1 VKNLIVV
8 LSSDKDMTARD
19 VLASLQQRGERCV
32 MLNTGDF
39 PTRVQ
44 LDAAFS
50 GDEWQGTIHANGETY
65 PLEDIKSILYRRPT
79 HYVVDATMPPQIQAF
94 AENEA
99 VKGFGGILRSLD
111 CFWMSHQDA
120 IRKAEFKPRQLKHA
134 ARLGMKTPRTLI
146 TNDPSAVQRFYR
158 ACNGKMI
165 YKTIHGGNVQV
176 NDLEYD
182 AIFTSRVRADHL
194 EKRIPL
200 TANLFQEEIEK
211 AFDLRITVV
220 GTHLFAA
227 AIHSHAE
234 ASQTDFRASYSDLTY
249 EIFSLPPKIATFCL
263 DLTRSFD
270 LTYGAIDMAV
280 TPGGEYIFFEINA
293 SGQFQWIEYFTGLP
307 ITEALV
313 NQLIEGTVKNEWNTL
328 TCWSIRSITNFHL
341 PYEMR
346 SWR

>member
-1 VKNLIVV
+1 
-8 LSSDKDMTARD
+8 MTARD
-19 VLASLQQRGERCV
+19 VLASLHRRGERCV

-39 PTRVQ
+39 PARVQ
-44 LDAAFS
+44 LDAAFH
-50 GDEWQGTIHANGETY
+50 GEEWQGTIYTSGEAY

-79 HYVVDATMPPQIQAF
+79 QYAIDSTMPPQVQAF

-99 VKGFGGILRSLD
+99 IKGFGGILRSLD

-134 ARLGMKTPRTLI
+134 ARLGIKTPRTLI
-146 TNDPSAVQRFYR
+146 TNDPDAVHRFSHE
-158 ACNGKMI
+158 CNGKLI
-165 YKTIHGGNVQV
+165 YKTLHGGNVQV
-176 NDLEYD
+176 NDQEYD
-182 AIFTSRVRADHL
+182 AIFTSQVRAEHLQHL

-211 AFDLRITVV
+211 AFELRITVV
-220 GTHLFAA
+220 GNHLFTA

-249 EIFSLPPKIATFCL
+249 TIYSLPPKIATFCL
-263 DLTRSFD
+263 DLTRSFG

-280 TPGGEYIFFEINA
+280 TPDGDYIFFEINA
-293 SGQFQWIEYFTGLP
+293 SGQFQWIEYSTGLP

-313 NQLIEGTVKNEWNTL
+313 NQLLEGAVKDERL
-328 TCWSIRSITNFHL
+328 S
-341 PYEMR
+341 
-346 SWR
+346 